1 MAFAVSVPNLGGPNS
16 LMTLINNI
24 RSIYGDGPVP
34 LHRPIFASDEKAR
47 LLECI
52 DSNFVSSAGDLI
64 GEFERQVAAF
74 TGARHAVATVNG
86 TAAIQ
91 VALRLAGVEPGD
103 EVITQALTFVAT
115 ANAVAYTGA
124 SPVFVDV
131 DEDTLGLSPEALER
145 FLEDSAE
152 VTEKGVV
159 NRHTSR
165 RIAAVLPMHTFGHPA
180 RIEAIAEICER
191 YDLPLVEDA
200 AEALGSWVDSPADT
214 AGEPEKTIT
223 RRHAGTIGRL
233 GTLSFNG
240 NKIIT
245 TGGGGMILTDDPD
258 LAARAKHLTTT
269 AKRPHTYEFVHD
281 ELGYNYRM
289 PNLNAALG
297 VAQMGRLPE
306 MIGAK
311 REVAARYKAFF
322 ADRPE
327 TFITERPGTTVNYW
341 LNAILM
347 ADRAE
352 RDALLKTT
360 NAEGIMT
367 RPIWELMTD
376 LPMYQH
382 SQHDGLAV
390 SRWLQDRIVNLPSSV
405 PDGWLEPQ

>member
-1 MAFAVSVPNLGGPNS
+1 MTNNLIE
-16 LMTLINNI
+16 LI
-24 RSIYGDGPVP
+24 RGVYGDSSVP
-34 LHRPIFASDEKAR
+34 LHRPVFAGDEKAR

-52 DSNFVSSAGDLI
+52 DSNFVSSAGELI

-91 VALRLAGVEPGD
+91 VALRLSDVEPGD

-131 DEDTLGLSPEALER
+131 DEYTLGLSPEALER
-145 FLEDSAE
+145 FLEDCVE
-152 VTEKGVV
+152 PTEKGVI
-159 NRHTSR
+159 NRYTGR

-191 YDLPLVEDA
+191 YDLPLVEDN
-200 AEALGSWVDSPADT
+200 AEALGSWVET
-214 AGEPEKTIT
+214 EGR

-245 TGGGGMILTDDPD
+245 TGGGGMILTGDPD

-281 ELGYNYRM
+281 ELGYNYRI

-297 VAQMGRLPE
+297 VAQMARLPE
-306 MIGAK
+306 MISAK
-311 REVAARYKAFF
+311 REVAACYEAFF

-347 ADRAE
+347 ADRTE
-352 RDALLKTT
+352 RDALLQAT

-382 SQHDGLAV
+382 CQHDGLAV

>member
-1 MAFAVSVPNLGGPNS
+1 MS
-16 LMTLINNI
+16 LINNI
-24 RSIYGDGPVP
+24 RAIYGDGPVP
-34 LHRPIFASDEKAR
+34 LHRPVFAGDEKAR

-52 DSNFVSSAGDLI
+52 DSNFVSSAGELI
-64 GEFERQVAAF
+64 GEFERRVAAF

-103 EVITQALTFVAT
+103 EVITQAMTFVAT

-124 SPVFVDV
+124 SPVFVDA

-145 FLEDSAE
+145 FLRDSADPADN
-152 VTEKGVV
+152 GAI
-159 NRHTSR
+159 NRHTGR
-165 RIAAVLPMHTFGHPA
+165 RIAAVLPVHTFGHPA
-180 RIEAIAEICER
+180 HIEAIADICER
-191 YDLPLVEDA
+191 YGLPLVEDA
-200 AEALGSWVDSPADT
+200 AEALGSWIDSPADT
-214 AGEPEKTIT
+214 AGEPQTAII

-297 VAQMGRLPE
+297 VAQMARLPE
-306 MIGAK
+306 MIAAK
-311 REVAARYKAFF
+311 REVAARYEAFF

-327 TFITERPGTTVNYW
+327 TFITERPGTKVNYW
-341 LNAILM
+341 LNAILL

-352 RDALLKTT
+352 RDALLEAT

-382 SQHDGLAV
+382 CQHDGLAV

-405 PDGWLEPQ
+405 PDGWVEPQ